1 MLAVHSQQTLI
12 MTLLWLIPT
21 LPLLGFTILVLSC
34 GRMPR
39 AQARIVGV
47 GSVAL
52 AFLATLY
59 IASKYYAALGAATE
73 PGIGFTLALWPWIV
87 AGDLGVNFSL
97 YLDGLS
103 LSMLFV
109 ITGVGTLIHWYAS
122 GYMWGDP
129 DYTRFFTYMNLFVAA
144 MLMLVLADN
153 LVLMFLGWEGVGLC
167 SFLLIGFWYKNPEN
181 GYAAR
186 KAFVVTR
193 AGDTAFAIGLF
204 LLFRELGSLDIQ
216 EILRLAPESFAV
228 GANMPTLI
236 SALLLGGALG
246 KSAQLPLQTWLPDA
260 MAGPTPVS
268 ALIHAATMVT
278 AGVYLIA
285 RCHPVFL
292 LSPEVMTAVAGI
304 GLATLLI
311 AGFTALNQWD
321 IKRVLAYSTMS
332 QIGYMFLAL
341 GVEAWNSGIF
351 HLMTHAL
358 FKALLFLTAGSIILA
373 LHHEQDIRKMGGL
386 RRQLPV
392 PFWCFL
398 IGSACLIALPPTSG
412 FWSKEPILLASWEAH
427 PVFWAGAV
435 LGAFLTAIYTTRLMI
450 LVFFGHPE
458 GGAAPR
464 TQEPAGW
471 QLHPPL
477 LILAGL
483 SLIAGLFSLPA
494 ANALP
499 QAQGHH
505 PPPWVEV
512 VGITLPMAGVFI
524 AFQVFQKNRWQ
535 GLRLASFDGIRK
547 FFASGWGFDRLYHM
561 ALTRP
566 FLCLAALNR
575 SDFFDLVPKGVAIAS
590 SQCYHFFSRG
600 QNGQLRFYVATMAAA
615 ATMLISLALFV

>member
-1 MLAVHSQQTLI
+1 MN
-12 MTLLWLIPT
+12 LLWLIPT
-21 LPLLGFTILVLSC
+21 LPFLGFTILVLSS
-34 GRMPR
+34 GRMSRER
-39 AQARIVGV
+39 ARMVGV
-47 GSVAL
+47 GSVVL
-52 AFLATLY
+52 AFLTTIY
-59 IASKYYAALGAATE
+59 IATEYYAAAHTGAH
-73 PGIGFTLALWPWIV
+73 GGGFTVSLWPWIM
-87 AGDLGVNFSL
+87 AGDLNLNFSL

-109 ITGVGTLIHWYAS
+109 ITGVGSLIHLYAS
-122 GYMWGDP
+122 GYMWDDP

-167 SFLLIGFWYKNPEN
+167 SFLLIGFWYKDREN

-193 AGDTAFAIGLF
+193 VGDTAFAIGLF
-204 LLFRELGSLDIQ
+204 LLFRELGTLEIQ
-216 EILRLAPESFAV
+216 EILHLAPEHFEM

-236 SALLLGGALG
+236 SALLLGGAAG
-246 KSAQLPLQTWLPDA
+246 KSAQIPFQTWLPDA

-292 LSPEVMTAVAGI
+292 LSPTVMTMVASV
-304 GLATLLI
+304 GLITLLV

-341 GVEAWNSGIF
+341 GVEAWDSSIF
-351 HLMTHAL
+351 HLMTHAV

-386 RRQLPV
+386 RKQLPV

-412 FWSKEPILLASWEAH
+412 FWSKEPILLAAWEAN
-427 PVFWAGAV
+427 PIFWVGAV
-435 LGAFLTAIYTTRLMI
+435 LGAFLTAVYTTRLMI
-450 LVFFGHPE
+450 MVFFGHPE
-458 GGAAPR
+458 GGPPK
-464 TQEPAGW
+464 TDEPKGW

-483 SLIAGLFSLPA
+483 SLVAGMVNLPA
-494 ANALP
+494 ADVLP
-499 QAQGHH
+499 HAHEHH
-505 PPPWVEV
+505 PPLWVEIIGIV
-512 VGITLPMAGVFI
+512 LPLVGIFI
-524 AFQVFQKNRWQ
+524 GYQVFQKNQWQ
-535 GLRLASFDGIRK
+535 ALRFASFDKLRK
-547 FFASGWGFDRLYHM
+547 FFASGWGFDWLYDKV
-561 ALTRP
+561 LVKP
-566 FLCLAALNR
+566 FLGLAAANR
-575 SDFFDLVPKGVAIAS
+575 NDIIDLIPKGVVTAS
-590 SQCYHFFSRG
+590 SQCYYFFSRG

-615 ATMLISLALFV
+615 AIMVISLALFT

>member
-1 MLAVHSQQTLI
+1 MDI
-12 MTLLWLIPT
+12 LWLIPT
-21 LPLLGFTILVLSC
+21 LPLLGFTILVLSS

-39 AQARIVGV
+39 EKARVVGI
-47 GSVAL
+47 GSIAL
-52 AFLATLY
+52 SFMTTLY
-59 IASKYYAALGAATE
+59 IATQYYAAASHGLDHGA
-73 PGIGFTLALWPWIV
+73 GFTVSLWPWIV
-87 AGDLGVNFSL
+87 AGDLNLNFSL

-109 ITGVGTLIHWYAS
+109 IPGVGTLIHIYAS
-122 GYMWGDP
+122 GYMWDDP

-167 SFLLIGFWYKNPEN
+167 SFLLIGFWYKDPEN
-181 GYAAR
+181 GFAAR

-204 LLFRELGSLDIQ
+204 LLFRELGSLEIQ
-216 EILRLAPESFAV
+216 EILHRATDEWEV

-236 SALLLGGALG
+236 AILLLGGAVG

-285 RCHPVFL
+285 RTHPVFL
-292 LSPEVMTAVAGI
+292 LSPTAMTLVASV
-304 GLATLLI
+304 GLITLLI

-341 GVEAWNSGIF
+341 GVEAWDSSIF

-373 LHHEQDIRKMGGL
+373 LHHEQDIRKMVGL
-386 RRQLPV
+386 RKQLPV

-412 FWSKEPILLASWEAH
+412 FWSKEPIL
-427 PVFWAGAV
+427 
-435 LGAFLTAIYTTRLMI
+435 
-450 LVFFGHPE
+450 
-458 GGAAPR
+458 
-464 TQEPAGW
+464 
-471 QLHPPL
+471 
-477 LILAGL
+477 
-483 SLIAGLFSLPA
+483 
-494 ANALP
+494 
-499 QAQGHH
+499 
-505 PPPWVEV
+505 
-512 VGITLPMAGVFI
+512 
-524 AFQVFQKNRWQ
+524 
-535 GLRLASFDGIRK
+535 
-547 FFASGWGFDRLYHM
+547 
-561 ALTRP
+561 
-566 FLCLAALNR
+566 
-575 SDFFDLVPKGVAIAS
+575 
-590 SQCYHFFSRG
+590 
-600 QNGQLRFYVATMAAA
+600 
-615 ATMLISLALFV
+615 

>member
-1 MLAVHSQQTLI
+1 MDI
-12 MTLLWLIPT
+12 LWLIPT
-21 LPLLGFTILVLSC
+21 LPLLGFTILVLSS

-39 AQARIVGV
+39 EKARVVGI
-47 GSVAL
+47 GSIAL
-52 AFLATLY
+52 SFLTTLY
-59 IASKYYAALGAATE
+59 IATQYYAAASHGLDHGA
-73 PGIGFTLALWPWIV
+73 GFTVSLWPWIV
-87 AGDLGVNFSL
+87 AGDLNLNFSL

-109 ITGVGTLIHWYAS
+109 ITGVGTLIHIYAS
-122 GYMWGDP
+122 GYMWDDP

-167 SFLLIGFWYKNPEN
+167 SFLLIGFWYKDPEN
-181 GYAAR
+181 GFAAR

-204 LLFRELGSLDIQ
+204 LLFRELGSLEIQ
-216 EILRLAPESFAV
+216 EILHRATDEWEV

-236 SALLLGGALG
+236 AILLLGGAVG

-285 RCHPVFL
+285 RTHPVFL
-292 LSPEVMTAVAGI
+292 LSPTAMTLVASV
-304 GLATLLI
+304 GLITLLI

-341 GVEAWNSGIF
+341 GVEAWDSSIF

-386 RRQLPV
+386 RKQLPV

-412 FWSKEPILLASWEAH
+412 FWSKEPILLAAWEVD

-450 LVFFGHPE
+450 LVFFYTPE
-458 GGAAPR
+458 GGPPE
-464 TQEPAGW
+464 THEPKGW

-477 LILAGL
+477 IILAAL
-483 SLIAGLFSLPA
+483 SLVAGAFQLPA
-494 ANALP
+494 ADALP
-499 QAQGHH
+499 HAHEHH
-505 PPPWVEV
+505 PPLWVEV
-512 VGITLPMAGVFI
+512 TGILLPLVGIFI
-524 AFQVFQKNRWQ
+524 GYQVFLKEKWQ
-535 GLRLASFDGIRK
+535 GLRMANQQGLRDFLAK
-547 FFASGWGFDRLYHM
+547 GWGFDWLYD
-561 ALTRP
+561 ALLVKP
-566 FLCLAALNR
+566 FLTLARLNR
-575 SDFFDLVPKGVAIAS
+575 NDLVDLVPKGVVVAS
-590 SQCYHFFSRG
+590 TQCYYFFSRG

-615 ATMLISLALFV
+615 AIMIISLALFT